1 MAKPMKQCEHPGCRT
16 LVAYDT
22 RYCEKHR
29 KATNK
34 WRYHK
39 RMYDS
44 DESKYQQFYKSS
56 AWRKLSRRFL
66 ESNPVC
72 VQCYQDGVIRKAD
85 VVDHVIEIKDD
96 WSRRLD
102 ESNLQCLC
110 LQHHNRKTRLA
121 REQREQQTK

>member
-66 ESNPVC
+66 ESNPI
-72 VQCYQDGVIRKAD
+72 DSDNVIDIKFSSNAFGAD
-85 VVDHVIEIKDD
+85 
-96 WSRRLD
+96 LD
-102 ESNLQCLC
+102 SSSAEYCAMIIY
-110 LQHHNRKTRLA
+110 K
-121 REQREQQTK
+121 